1 MTTSTSS
8 DQPSAVNAAIASA
21 TSTAA
26 QSSTNDKQ
34 GVLKGNVL
42 KDNILR
48 SDQMLAA
55 STWQQ
60 SPEALFARVSDHYLV
75 DESAYVSE
83 LVGLLNAEDKDAK
96 RIGDKTAELVR
107 EIRTMDT
114 AVDSIDELLQQYSL
128 DTQEGVLLMCLAEA
142 LLRIPDKETAD
153 ALIEDKL
160 GVADWKSHLG
170 QSESWFVNASTW
182 GLLMT
187 GNVIKMDL
195 PGGDGKPATFINRMV
210 NRLGE
215 PVIRRAMYQAMKV
228 MGKQFVLGR
237 DIKEALKRSQPL
249 FDKGYT
255 YSYDMLGEAA
265 CTRDDAKGYFDDY
278 ARAIRT
284 VGETSRKL
292 KEGTPSPSVSIK
304 LSALHPRYEF
314 GRREQVLEELV
325 ASVRELA
332 GIARELNVAITIDAE
347 EVDRLEISLEV
358 FRAVYE
364 SDTCRGWGK
373 FGLVVQAY
381 STRALPTLQYLNRIA
396 DLQGDE
402 IPLRLV
408 KGAYWDSEIKESQEL
423 GVEGYPVFTRKAS
436 TDVSY
441 LVCVRFLLS
450 ENTRGRIYPQFATH
464 NAHTIS
470 TILDVANA
478 GETRQFEFQRLHGMG
493 EALYEAALKRA
504 PKGTW
509 CRIYAPV
516 GAHKDLLP
524 YLVRRL
530 LENGANSSFVH
541 QLVDPRV
548 PVESLCTH
556 PVVTLNQYKT
566 YHNPRIALPPNIY
579 GADRLN
585 SRGINLNI
593 NSQYQPLIDE
603 MATHMDTTYDVR
615 PQLAFDVEVNAE
627 RRQAVTCPFDR
638 RDTLGHVQ
646 WTSAEE
652 ASKAIDA
659 AWAAF
664 PRWEQTPVEERAA
677 ILERFGD
684 LMETH
689 TAELM
694 TLCSR
699 EGGKLLTDGIA
710 EIREAVDFC
719 RYYANR
725 ARADF
730 AEPTELQGPTGEHN
744 QIMLGGKGVFA
755 CISPWNFPVAI
766 FCGQMVAAAVTGN
779 TVVAKPAEQTSLV
792 AHRVVE
798 LLREAGMP
806 HDVVQL
812 LPGDGPTVGS
822 VLSSDP
828 RITGVCFTGSTQT
841 AQIINRS
848 LAARENAPLPT
859 LIAET
864 GGLNAM
870 IVDSTALPEQVVN
883 DVVQSA
889 FQSAGQRCSALRVLY
904 VQEDVAER
912 VIGLLKGAMD
922 ELKIGD
928 PRDLGTDVGPVIDEE
943 ARAGLLKH
951 IEEYRSQGRVIAEAA
966 VDKTITEHGTFVAPV
981 ALRIDGID
989 SLESEQFGPVLHIA
1003 TWKGGEVD
1011 KVIDTIN
1018 GLGYGLTFGVHSRN
1032 ESFANAVAQKIRV
1045 GNVYVNRNIIGA
1057 VVGVQPFGG
1066 QGFSGTGP
1074 KAGGPHYLHRFA
1086 TEKTRTVNTTALGGN
1101 ASLLAMGDE

>member
-1 MTTSTSS
+1 
-8 DQPSAVNAAIASA
+8 
-21 TSTAA
+21 
-26 QSSTNDKQ
+26 
-34 GVLKGNVL
+34 
-42 KDNILR
+42 
-48 SDQMLAA
+48 MLAA

-83 LVGLLNAEDKDAK
+83 LVGLLNAEEKDAK

-195 PGGDGKPATFINRMV
+195 PKGDGKPATFINRMV

-664 PRWEQTPVEERAA
+664 PRWEQTPAEERAA

>member
-1 MTTSTSS
+1 
-8 DQPSAVNAAIASA
+8 
-21 TSTAA
+21 
-26 QSSTNDKQ
+26 
-34 GVLKGNVL
+34 
-42 KDNILR
+42 
-48 SDQMLAA
+48 MLAA

-195 PGGDGKPATFINRMV
+195 PKGDGKPATFINRMV

-615 PQLAFDVEVNAE
+615 PQLAFDVEVNAD